1 MKTEKE
7 LKQRLE
13 HLNVV
18 LGDEFEGYVPQVK
31 KMHLKQERYFLEEI
45 LELKHTGD
53 EK

>member
-13 HLNVV
+13 HLNVI
-18 LGDEFEGYVPQVK
+18 LRDEFEGYIPMVK
-31 KMHLKQERYFLEEI
+31 KMDLKRERYFLEEV

-53 EK
+53 LE